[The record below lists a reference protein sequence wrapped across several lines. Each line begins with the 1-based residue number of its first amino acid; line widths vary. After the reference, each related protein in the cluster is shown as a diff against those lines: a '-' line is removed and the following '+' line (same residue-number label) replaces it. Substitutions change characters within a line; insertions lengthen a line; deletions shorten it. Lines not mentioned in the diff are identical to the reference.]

1 MSAVLSLV
9 GVEKGFSR
17 GGEWTPVLSGIDL
30 ELHPGEITAI
40 NAGRLQGKTT
50 LLKIAAGI
58 QRPDKG
64 TIHLQD
70 QNLTNTSDRH
80 RSKLLGRQ
88 ITWIDRDG
96 PGLPIQTAKYVGW
109 PLTLHGH
116 KRRQAEAAAA
126 QALTRVGAPQC
137 ANRHWHELSNQQ
149 RVLVGLARAFI
160 ANPTLIII
168 DDLLDAHSPQTTEQ
182 TSDLLRNLIDQNNP
196 HPAVLIST
204 TDIESAIYADH
215 IHTINS
221 KHTLHRIGRER
232 AGEVIP
238 LRWIADNP

>member
-1 MSAVLSLV
+1 MSAVLSLE

-17 GGEWTPVLSGIDL
+17 GGEWTPVLADINL
-30 ELHPGEITAI
+30 QLHAGEITAI

-58 QRPDKG
+58 ERPDKG
-64 TIHLQD
+64 TIHLQN
-70 QNLTNTSDRH
+70 QNITNTSDRH
-80 RSKLLGRQ
+80 RSKLLGHQ

-96 PGLPIQTAKYVGW
+96 PGLPIQTTKYVGW

-116 KRRQAEAAAA
+116 KRRQAETAAA

-137 ANRHWHELSNQQ
+137 ATRHWNELSNHQ

-168 DDLLDAHSPQTTEQ
+168 DDLLDALGYQATEQ
-182 TSDLLRNLIDQNNP
+182 TSDLLRTLIDQNTP
-196 HPAVLIST
+196 RPAVLMST

-215 IHTINS
+215 IHHITG
-221 KHTLHRIGRER
+221 KHALQRLGRER

-238 LRWIADNP
+238 RRRIADNP